1 MALVFEIMKAFT
13 RSKQLG
19 MYAFCCL
26 ALVTVTFSGVE
37 AAELKDVR
45 FGPSKDATRVVF
57 DIEGAPEYSVSG
69 DDTGEG
75 RLHVSFEA
83 MSLGQDSAAF
93 KSGKGHIAR
102 YNFTAQGKTGTR
114 ATFEFKKTAK
124 IKEVFVLEPKGNV
137 SHYRLVVDL
146 ETANKTAFLASLPN
160 VYGDIGAVIEQV
172 IAENETLPK
181 QNVRTAEATTS
192 LKVPPTPT
200 LKNQPDTTSKTA
212 IVEGAQKLRIVIDPG
227 HGGRD
232 PGAIGPGG
240 TLEKT
245 VTLAAALELSKILEE
260 RGSYEVIL
268 TREADKDPKIKRDQR
283 EELARREAFA
293 RAAGGQL
300 FISLHADAVAQPDL
314 RGASV
319 YTLSNEG
326 SARSASLAKSEGN
339 YHSYGLE
346 LKKFDPVLGGILL
359 DKAQDTTLTQSS
371 KFAEILIGNLS
382 GKTPLLNR
390 SHRKGDLR
398 VLLATDV
405 PAVLLE
411 MAFISNSKDE
421 SNLKSNSW
429 RKRTMTAVAD
439 SIDEY
444 FAGEAVQR
452 HAGLPNSAAK

>member
-1 MALVFEIMKAFT
+1 MALVIEFMK
-13 RSKQLG
+13 
-19 MYAFCCL
+19 
-26 ALVTVTFSGVE
+26 TFMCFRKTIRCVAGFVVFATAVLSGAHAV
-37 AAELKDVR
+37 ELKDVR
-45 FGPSKDATRVVF
+45 FGPSKDTTRIVF
-57 DIEGAPEYSVSG
+57 DIQGAPTYAVSG
-69 DDTGEG
+69 DEVGEG
-75 RLHVSFEA
+75 RLYVNFESL
-83 MSLGQDSAAF
+83 SLGSVNAAF
-93 KSGKGHIAR
+93 KPGKGHVAR
-102 YNFTAQGKTGTR
+102 YGFALQGKNGTR
-114 ATFEFKKTAK
+114 AVFEFNKTAK
-124 IKEVFVLEPKGNV
+124 IKEVFVLEPKGKV

-146 ETANKTAFLASLPN
+146 QTADKAAFLASLPS

-172 IAENETLPK
+172 IADNETPPK
-181 QNVRTAEATTS
+181 QDARTVAATAS

-200 LKNQPDTTSKTA
+200 LKNQPDAKSRTA
-212 IVEGAQKLRIVIDPG
+212 AEGTPKLKIVIDPG

-260 RGSYEVIL
+260 RGNYDVIL

-283 EELARREAFA
+283 EELARREALA

-421 SNLKSNSW
+421 SNLKSKSW

-439 SIDEY
+439 SIDDY
-444 FAGEAVQR
+444 FTGEHVQR
-452 HAGLPNSAAK
+452 HAGLPKGAAK